1 MHSSIRRKAWSK
13 LVGVDVFRIE
23 PYTGPPLTQHKD
35 RAQVLLDVNRCGKRI
50 PQRESHMGLKVGWA
64 LNRVVT
70 TTFEYIAYKLLLL
83 CDVIF

>member
-50 PQRESHMGLKVGWA
+50 PQRKSRTGRRVGWA
-64 LNRVVT
+64 LNRVSGT
-70 TTFEYIAYKLLLL
+70 YKNYMY
-83 CDVIF
+83 F